1 MRQRRHAWRPDPSV
15 RPDAPDA
22 RLHHPRTL
30 GWLGTT
36 ALAMGGSNQSLFL
49 LGALLISQGSAAVP
63 LLILGLLLSW
73 AAAFGWTELVLMWP
87 NRVGGIAATCA
98 EAFRPYS
105 PVLANLTGVCYWWGW
120 VPTCG
125 LTALLSATAIAS
137 WVLPGASIP
146 LLATGLVVLFTA
158 VNLCGVKWVKRLAI
172 PIGLA
177 SAALAFLSALIPI
190 VTGHVAWRQATTFHL
205 VTPFPGFF
213 GGVTSAMAGLY
224 LIGFAAPAFEAA
236 TCHVGET
243 IDPARTVPRAMRAS
257 GVMAAVFFVALP
269 VIWLGV
275 LGPLPLE
282 GDLSRTLGPTF
293 APLLGAGARA
303 AALGFMMFN
312 MFHGTLQP
320 LAGAAR
326 TLAQLAEDG
335 LLPRLL
341 ARRSRTD
348 APWIATLL
356 TAGMAILLL
365 LVGDPLWVIAAAN
378 LTYLIAIALPSVA
391 VWLLRRDQPEMARPY
406 RAPRGT
412 IVLGLC
418 AAGGWGIATVLGF
431 EQFGLPTVLA
441 GLGLAYS
448 GSLLYM
454 WRRWS
459 DRRRAGLPTLWRSL
473 HLKLTGAMLLVLTL
487 DAAGYLLA
495 ITSVSTVS
503 AHDAAQVTI
512 LKDIFVAVALL
523 TIGAGLIMPGM
534 IGHAAGEVAGA
545 ADRLATST
553 LPALVTAMQA
563 LGAGDLDAPPA
574 LRHVDPVV
582 VHARD
587 EMGALAA
594 SFNLM
599 QGQVAQAVV
608 ALDEAR
614 VDLRRT
620 HTQLTTLATT
630 DPLTGMPNRL
640 TLYARLEQALPALHP
655 DHVLVLMLLD
665 LDRFKV
671 VNDTL
676 GHHVGDA
683 LLQEVA
689 RRVQGTLRPSDTV
702 ARLGGDEFAVLL
714 PACRDAAV
722 VTVARSILAAM
733 EAPFVVDGQ
742 TLAVG
747 ASIGIALCPHD
758 GTDVSTLLRHA
769 DVAMYVA
776 KHTHNGYA
784 LYEAAQ
790 DADAFDQLA
799 LMGDLRRAIAQDAL
813 CLHYQPIV
821 DVGSGRVCRVEV
833 LLRWTHPTRGVIPP
847 DQFIPLAEQTDVI
860 GPLTQWVL
868 DAALRQCRLW
878 ERGGYPLAVAVN
890 LSMRTL
896 HVQELPAQVAALL
909 QRHAV
914 QPALLTV
921 EITEGALMADP
932 PQALDVLTRLAGL
945 GVGVAIDDYGTG
957 YSSLGYLKRLPV
969 HEVKI
974 DKSFVLGMETD
985 AKDAAIVRSIIT
997 IAHELGLAVVAEG
1010 VETVGAWDVLAS
1022 LGCETIQGYYVSR
1035 PLPAAEL
1042 DRWLS
1047 AYDGHGQK
1055 ASA

>member
-341 ARRSRTD
+341 ARR
-348 APWIATLL
+348 
-356 TAGMAILLL
+356 
-365 LVGDPLWVIAAAN
+365 
-378 LTYLIAIALPSVA
+378 
-391 VWLLRRDQPEMARPY
+391 
-406 RAPRGT
+406 
-412 IVLGLC
+412 
-418 AAGGWGIATVLGF
+418 
-431 EQFGLPTVLA
+431 
-441 GLGLAYS
+441 
-448 GSLLYM
+448 
-454 WRRWS
+454 
-459 DRRRAGLPTLWRSL
+459 
-473 HLKLTGAMLLVLTL
+473 
-487 DAAGYLLA
+487 
-495 ITSVSTVS
+495 
-503 AHDAAQVTI
+503 
-512 LKDIFVAVALL
+512 
-523 TIGAGLIMPGM
+523 
-534 IGHAAGEVAGA
+534 
-545 ADRLATST
+545 
-553 LPALVTAMQA
+553 
-563 LGAGDLDAPPA
+563 
-574 LRHVDPVV
+574 
-582 VHARD
+582 
-587 EMGALAA
+587 
-594 SFNLM
+594 
-599 QGQVAQAVV
+599 
-608 ALDEAR
+608 
-614 VDLRRT
+614 
-620 HTQLTTLATT
+620 
-630 DPLTGMPNRL
+630 
-640 TLYARLEQALPALHP
+640 
-655 DHVLVLMLLD
+655 
-665 LDRFKV
+665 
-671 VNDTL
+671 
-676 GHHVGDA
+676 
-683 LLQEVA
+683 
-689 RRVQGTLRPSDTV
+689 
-702 ARLGGDEFAVLL
+702 
-714 PACRDAAV
+714 
-722 VTVARSILAAM
+722 
-733 EAPFVVDGQ
+733 
-742 TLAVG
+742 
-747 ASIGIALCPHD
+747 
-758 GTDVSTLLRHA
+758 
-769 DVAMYVA
+769 
-776 KHTHNGYA
+776 
-784 LYEAAQ
+784 
-790 DADAFDQLA
+790 
-799 LMGDLRRAIAQDAL
+799 
-813 CLHYQPIV
+813 
-821 DVGSGRVCRVEV
+821 
-833 LLRWTHPTRGVIPP
+833 
-847 DQFIPLAEQTDVI
+847 
-860 GPLTQWVL
+860 
-868 DAALRQCRLW
+868 
-878 ERGGYPLAVAVN
+878 
-890 LSMRTL
+890 
-896 HVQELPAQVAALL
+896 
-909 QRHAV
+909 
-914 QPALLTV
+914 
-921 EITEGALMADP
+921 
-932 PQALDVLTRLAGL
+932 
-945 GVGVAIDDYGTG
+945 
-957 YSSLGYLKRLPV
+957 
-969 HEVKI
+969 
-974 DKSFVLGMETD
+974 
-985 AKDAAIVRSIIT
+985 
-997 IAHELGLAVVAEG
+997 
-1010 VETVGAWDVLAS
+1010 
-1022 LGCETIQGYYVSR
+1022 
-1035 PLPAAEL
+1035 
-1042 DRWLS
+1042 
-1047 AYDGHGQK
+1047 
-1055 ASA
+1055 